1 MTDFS
6 PNEIAPII
14 GRAKGLLLTE
24 QTAQQA
30 VSALAAAAKDAIP
43 HALGAGVSL
52 IEGHRPTSVGA
63 TDNLVLRA
71 DNLQYELGNGPCLSA
86 WSDGEA
92 TYVHDTETDQRWR
105 SWSALAAKTGIRSCY
120 SVPLQAGPH
129 VEPQGMGA
137 MKIYAGTPGAFTVQD
152 QKVLDHL
159 AQSAAVLLAHIQAS
173 DTPQRISDTFKET
186 LRVRDLIAT
195 ARGVIMERNG
205 IEEQE
210 AFNYLLSEAGN
221 KGISLHQ
228 FAQSVLPLRT
238 RQDTP
243 GNTPT

>member
-1 MTDFS
+1 MPVTDSS

-71 DNLQYELGNGPCLSA
+71 DNLQYELGSGPCLSA

-120 SVPLQAGPH
+120 SVPLQIG
-129 VEPQGMGA
+129 PQGMGA

-159 AQSAAVLLAHIQAS
+159 ARSAAVLLGHIQAS

-195 ARGVIMERNG
+195 ARGIIMERDG

-210 AFNYLLSEAGN
+210 AFNYLLHEAGN
-221 KGISLHQ
+221 RGMSLHQ
-228 FAQSVLPLRT
+228 FAQSVLAPKT
-238 RQDTP
+238 REDTP
-243 GNTPT
+243 T